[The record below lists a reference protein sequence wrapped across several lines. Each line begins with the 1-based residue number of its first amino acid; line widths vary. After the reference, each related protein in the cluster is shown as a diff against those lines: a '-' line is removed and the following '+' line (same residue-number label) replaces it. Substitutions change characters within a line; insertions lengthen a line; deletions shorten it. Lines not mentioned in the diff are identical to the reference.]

1 MTDFKNNITRLLRGE
16 EGEVLTEYKDHL
28 GYSTIGVGRLIDKR
42 KGGGITAEESAYLLG
57 NDIQKR
63 MTELERKLPWITSLD
78 EARRGVLLS
87 MAFQMGVDGLLGFK
101 NTLEMVRTGLDLRI
115 SRMQSAKCCAPPS
128 VKSSRSTD
136 VITTYLRA
144 KFFTV
149 SAKCCG
155 SFTSNTFG
163 RPCATSQ
170 KGQRRVQIS
179 PIIMKVAVPL
189 PKHCGKLGHAA
200 SSQTVCNFC

>member
-42 KGGGITAEESAYLLG
+42 KGGGITAEESAYLLS

-63 MTELERKLPWITSLD
+63 MTELEQKLPWITSLD

-101 NTLEMVRTGLDLRI
+101 NTLEMVRTGRYEDA
-115 SRMQSAKCCAPPS
+115 AKGMLNSKWAKQTPQ
-128 VKSSRSTD
+128 
-136 VITTYLRA
+136 RA
-144 KFFTV
+144 KRHSEQMRTGVWQFKSGF
-149 SAKCCG
+149 
-155 SFTSNTFG
+155 
-163 RPCATSQ
+163 
-170 KGQRRVQIS
+170 
-179 PIIMKVAVPL
+179 
-189 PKHCGKLGHAA
+189 
-200 SSQTVCNFC
+200 